1 MTDHSLRPFA
11 RSSSAEGVTAPGP
24 ATGEEPVSDPARGRR
39 AALDLTPAP
48 QAAPLRRMVA
58 AQAAMELRIM
68 LRHGEQFLL
77 TMVIPLLLLVGFSLT
92 SVLDT
97 GSGAPVDY
105 LAPGILALAVMS
117 TSFTGLAI
125 GTGFERRY
133 GVLKR
138 LGATPLPRLGLL
150 AAKTLAVLTVQAV
163 QIVLISTA
171 ALLLGWS
178 PQGGVPGALAALA
191 LVLLAT
197 AAFSSLALLMAG
209 TLRAEATLAAANLV
223 YVLMLGLGGVL
234 FSTRYFPDALHQAVQ
249 FLPITALATGL
260 RTVLAEGASPGVAP
274 FLVLAVWAA
283 AGTVLASRL
292 FRWE

>member
-1 MTDHSLRPFA
+1 MTEHTY
-11 RSSSAEGVTAPGP
+11 GTAAPTASDTP
-24 ATGEEPVSDPARGRR
+24 TLASDPG
-39 AALDLTPAP
+39 LFTPNP
-48 QAAPLRRMVA
+48 GAAPMWRMVA
-58 AQAAMELRIM
+58 AQAGMELRVM

-77 TMVIPLLLLVGFSLT
+77 TMVIPVLLLVGLSLT
-92 SVLDT
+92 DVLNVGEGPRVDT
-97 GSGAPVDY
+97 

-138 LGATPLPRLGLL
+138 LGATPLSRFGLL
-150 AAKTLAVLTVQAV
+150 AAKTLAVLAV
-163 QIVLISTA
+163 QTIQITVLTVV
-171 ALLLGWS
+171 ALFLGWS
-178 PQGGVPGALAALA
+178 PALSLTGVLSAVA

-209 TLRAEATLAAANLV
+209 TLRAEATLAGANLV

-234 FSTRYFPDALHQAVQ
+234 FPTTGFPAVMERAVSV
-249 FLPITALATGL
+249 LPITALASGL
-260 RTVLAEGASPGVAP
+260 RDVLSHGAAPGVGVFA
-274 FLVLAVWAA
+274 VLAVWTLVGGLA
-283 AGTVLASRL
+283 ASRL

>member
-1 MTDHSLRPFA
+1 MHPENPMTEHTSHTSASTTTADPDLFRP
-11 RSSSAEGVTAPGP
+11 APG
-24 ATGEEPVSDPARGRR
+24 
-39 AALDLTPAP
+39 
-48 QAAPLRRMVA
+48 AAPMWRMIT
-58 AQAAMELRIM
+58 AQAGMELRIM

-77 TMVIPLLLLVGFSLT
+77 TMVIPVLLLVGFSLVD
-92 SVLDT
+92 VLDV
-97 GSGAPVDY
+97 GEGARVDA
-105 LAPGILALAVMS
+105 LTPGILALAVMS

-150 AAKTLAVLTVQAV
+150 AAKTLAVLAVQAL
-163 QIVLISTA
+163 QIIVLCTVASA
-171 ALLLGWS
+171 LGWS
-178 PQGGVPGALAALA
+178 PSLSVGTVLGAVV

-209 TLRAEATLAAANLV
+209 TLRAEATLAGANLV

-234 FSTRYFPDALHQAVQ
+234 FPTSNFPGPLEQMAGT
-249 FLPITALATGL
+249 LPITALSSGL
-260 RTVLAEGASPGVAP
+260 RTTLVDGTLPALTTFAVLAA
-274 FLVLAVWAA
+274 W
-283 AGTVLASRL
+283 TVVGGLLTGRF